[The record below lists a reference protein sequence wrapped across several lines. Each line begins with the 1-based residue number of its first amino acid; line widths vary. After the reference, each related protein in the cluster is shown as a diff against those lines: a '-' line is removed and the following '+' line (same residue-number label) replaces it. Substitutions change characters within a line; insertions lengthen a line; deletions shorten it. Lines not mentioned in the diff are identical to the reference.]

1 MIERR
6 IDELLSTLQCDLSLT
21 VDLTGV
27 FDPGRSFHGLAPSQA
42 HVTLGFE
49 QRHTSMSASFSLET
63 LGTQSRATSD

>member
-27 FDPGRSFHGLAPSQA
+27 FDPGGSFHGLAPSET

-49 QRHTSMSASFSLET
+49 QET
-63 LGTQSRATSD
+63 YFNVGELQPGNL